1 MSMRYVGLFLALGL
15 TVATVSSAYAE
26 CSYHEKTASAA
37 ASGDA
42 SQAKLKRSEA
52 GSEG

>member
-1 MSMRYVGLFLALGL
+1 MRYVGLFLALGL

-26 CSYHEKTASAA
+26 CSYHKQQTAGAS

-42 SQAKLKRSEA
+42 SQAKLKQSKMDR
-52 GSEG
+52 EG

>member
-1 MSMRYVGLFLALGL
+1 MRYVGLFLALGL

-26 CSYHEKTASAA
+26 CSYHQQQTASAT

-42 SQAKLKRSEA
+42 SQAKLKQSKA
-52 GSEG
+52 GREG